1 MKLPFLE
8 LKKLNQAKPHNHLIY
23 LRKNHNL
30 NNLILPN
37 NSITYVLNDNNIKFE
52 NLTQGYHKT
61 QRFINDLL
69 QKKGKTIEKIRTKK
83 YFINNNISLINSNS
97 NISSNQTNNNNQNN
111 NNNDKENEYIK
122 NLFNSFKIRNEIS
135 SFIYSS
141 PKNQIR
147 FINYIMNKSGN
158 NIFYVNNNQNN
169 QNIQNKTILNNKLMF
184 PIKIKKKC
192 NIRMYNKEKEKEKEK
207 EKDEDKINLKESS
220 LYSLLFGNN
229 KEIKEKNEIKTSIRK
244 KRNLKCIESWDNN
257 LLKNILP
264 QNITNRNKNEYYYQ
278 NKENNNY
285 ENNYKIKRIKGA
297 YYRNNE
303 FKTLNSVY
311 NIKNKTKF
319 DFAGKY
325 KKLNNI
331 SLNRNKYNFE
341 IKINKRLARSSSIC

>member
-8 LKKLNQAKPHNHLIY
+8 LKKLNQGKPHNHLIY

-37 NSITYVLNDNNIKFE
+37 NSITSVLNDNNIKFE

-122 NLFNSFKIRNEIS
+122 NPFNSFKIRNEIS

-158 NIFYVNNNQNN
+158 NIFYENNNQNN

-192 NIRMYNKEKEKEKEK
+192 NIRLYNEEKEK
-207 EKDEDKINLKESS
+207 EKDEER
-220 LYSLLFGNN
+220 N
-229 KEIKEKNEIKTSIRK
+229 KRK
-244 KRNLKCIESWDNN
+244 K
-257 LLKNILP
+257 
-264 QNITNRNKNEYYYQ
+264 
-278 NKENNNY
+278 
-285 ENNYKIKRIKGA
+285 
-297 YYRNNE
+297 
-303 FKTLNSVY
+303 
-311 NIKNKTKF
+311 
-319 DFAGKY
+319 
-325 KKLNNI
+325 
-331 SLNRNKYNFE
+331 
-341 IKINKRLARSSSIC
+341 